1 MPRILIAALLTIP
14 MGFGAG
20 LAWVTGYTLLQ
31 ENVSDEFRGRTFGTL
46 TTMVRVGLFVSLLFF
61 PAVQAA
67 LAVRGVHVGSYDLST
82 RLALWIGAAITATGG
97 FSAMRGMRWQRVA
110 RPRPLGLAPRVRSF
124 DRSGVFI
131 VFEGVEGSGK
141 GTQIPRAKAF
151 VESRGHHA
159 LVCREPGSTSLGERL
174 RETVLDP
181 ATGHLDPRAE
191 ALLFAAARA
200 QLVTSVIR
208 PALEEGKVVLCDRFV
223 DSSVAYQ
230 GVGRGLGEEDVL
242 SLNAWA
248 TQGLF
253 PDLVLLLHVDP
264 DVGLERAERGGAVP
278 DRIEQE
284 GTPFLAKVSDA
295 YLHIAEEHPERF
307 VVVDAARPPD
317 DVERDVRMAI
327 AKVVGRAE
335 QGRGGPT

>member
-1 MPRILIAALLTIP
+1 LLTVP

-46 TTMVRVGLFVSLLFF
+46 TTMVRIGLFLSLLFF

-82 RLALWIGAAITATGG
+82 RLALWLGAGITAAGG
-97 FSAMRGMRWQRVA
+97 FSAMRGMRWQRVT
-110 RPRPLGLAPRVRSF
+110 RPRALGLAPRVHNF
-124 DRSGVFI
+124 DRAGVFI

-151 VESRGHHA
+151 VEARGHQTV
-159 LVCREPGSTSLGERL
+159 VCREPGSTNLGERL

-181 ATGHLDPRAE
+181 ATGRLDPRAE

-230 GVGRGLGEEDVL
+230 GVGRGLGEADVL

-253 PDLVLLLHVDP
+253 PDLVLLLHLDP
-264 DVGLERAERGGAVP
+264 DVGLERAGQAGASP

-284 GTPFLAKVSDA
+284 GTPFLAKVADA
-295 YLHIAEEHPERF
+295 YLHIAEDHPERF
-307 VVVDAARPPD
+307 VVIDALRPPD
-317 DVERDVRMAI
+317 EVERDVRMAI

-335 QGRGGPT
+335 EGRGGPT